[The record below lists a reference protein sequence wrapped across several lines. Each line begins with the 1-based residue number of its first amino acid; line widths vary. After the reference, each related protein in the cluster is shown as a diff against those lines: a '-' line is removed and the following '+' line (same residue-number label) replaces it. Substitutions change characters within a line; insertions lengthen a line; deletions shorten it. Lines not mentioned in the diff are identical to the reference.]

1 MSLKI
6 DNVSVKNWAS
16 GGSQIYEWNTKGGPD
31 GSHNIALTVEDKAG
45 NSEQIVLATFVDNA
59 RPTIEAPAWKPKE
72 PSFDIQ
78 VNVTV
83 EVSDPQPSSGILNVT
98 LWYKNTTMDDW
109 QPLSL
114 SLDAGVNW
122 TGSVIGQS
130 LETTV
135 KFYIEAFDKAGN
147 KAISDDLY
155 EYNVIAPAGLPLA
168 WIIAVILLI
177 LAATAAAIYFWRK
190 RRTRQRIG
198 GPGGSY
204 KLTVL
209 LCF

>member
-1 MSLKI
+1 
-6 DNVSVKNWAS
+6 
-16 GGSQIYEWNTKGGPD
+16 
-31 GSHNIALTVEDKAG
+31 
-45 NSEQIVLATFVDNA
+45 
-59 RPTIEAPAWKPKE
+59 
-72 PSFDIQ
+72 
-78 VNVTV
+78 
-83 EVSDPQPSSGILNVT
+83 
-98 LWYKNTTMDDW
+98 MDDW

-114 SLDAGVNW
+114 SLDEGNW

-198 GPGGSY
+198 GLGGSY